1 MTTANLAKM
10 VKPAVGERDVT
21 SEDLIESSGV
31 VEEGACRQ
39 NRQGSWETR
48 RDAGRALQRRL
59 GIHNEWS
66 VVSGVGPA
74 RSVRWA
80 AT

>member
-1 MTTANLAKM
+1 MTTARLAEM
-10 VKPAVGERDVT
+10 LKPAIDERDVT

-48 RDAGRALQRRL
+48 
-59 GIHNEWS
+59 
-66 VVSGVGPA
+66 
-74 RSVRWA
+74 
-80 AT
+80 